1 MTQITTELN
10 VQICKQ
16 TYIDGVKIKYN
27 KINEKGNSKWETLRE
42 I

>member
-16 TYIDGVKIKYN
+16 FDGVKIKYN
-27 KINEKGNSKWETLRE
+27 KLNEKGNSKWETLRE